1 MKIPKVSIILPV
13 YNGAQWIAKSIGS
26 ALGQTFNDFELIVLN
41 DCSSDDSEKIIL
53 DLLKSDSR
61 IIYKKNISNFG
72 LARTLNSGI
81 DFAKGE
87 YIARLDQDDEWI
99 DKDKLKKQ
107 INFLDNN
114 PDYVLIG
121 TGAVIVDEK
130 DTEIAR
136 YILPTNDIDIRKK
149 ILRLN
154 CFVHASVVFRKVSV
168 EKVGRYRTNKFS
180 EDHDLWLR
188 LGRIGKFANLPEYS
202 VKYLFQAKGLNS
214 QTKIFRLRQNMLFAK
229 EHRDFYPNYIRAVFV
244 GWVKIIFLPIF
255 SILPQK
261 LKGFFLKIHKKL

>member
-168 EKVGRYRTNKFS
+168 EKVG
-180 EDHDLWLR
+180 
-188 LGRIGKFANLPEYS
+188 
-202 VKYLFQAKGLNS
+202 Q
-214 QTKIFRLRQNMLFAK
+214 
-229 EHRDFYPNYIRAVFV
+229 
-244 GWVKIIFLPIF
+244 
-255 SILPQK
+255 
-261 LKGFFLKIHKKL
+261 